1 MNERDAK
8 FLERFAWL
16 VAVLALLVTLA
27 VLSSCATSQ
36 AMQALPQDW
45 WIGLAALMQAFVE
58 DALSLLLFF
67 L

>member
-1 MNERDAK
+1 MNPREAK

-27 VLSSCATSQ
+27 VLAGCATTQ

-45 WIGLAALMQAFVE
+45 WIGLATLVQAFVE
-58 DALSLLLFF
+58 DVASLLLFF